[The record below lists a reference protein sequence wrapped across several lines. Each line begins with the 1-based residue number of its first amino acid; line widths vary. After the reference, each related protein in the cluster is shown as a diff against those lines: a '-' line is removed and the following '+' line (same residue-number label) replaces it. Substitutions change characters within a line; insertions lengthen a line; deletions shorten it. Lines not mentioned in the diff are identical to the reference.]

1 VGVPAGLAEP
11 GVDPG
16 EVRRTVDEVL
26 ARPEYQPLEP
36 GLLDQLLAYAG
47 ELVGRVLEAISD
59 AAGGNRLIGGLIV
72 AAVLGALVVLAVRL
86 SRGLRPDPSRAVVVG
101 GAVGRPP
108 AAWEEEAA
116 AHERAGRWREALR
129 SRYRKLLAGMAAA
142 GLIDEV
148 PGRTSGEYLR
158 EALQSLPV
166 AGDDLRAVTRAFEAA
181 WYGDRPVTAAEVDD
195 VRTRVERVLAAR
207 DRPAP
212 APVPEPAGAA

>member
-1 VGVPAGLAEP
+1 MGLLAALGEP
-11 GVDPG
+11 GVDPD

-36 GLLDQLLAYAG
+36 GLLDQLLAYAA
-47 ELVGRVLEAISD
+47 ELIGRVLEAITT

-72 AAVLGALVVLAVRL
+72 AAVLGAVVALVVRL

-129 SRYRKLLAGMAAA
+129 SRYRKLLAGLAAA

-158 EALQSLPV
+158 EALQALPA

-181 WYGDRPVTAAEVDD
+181 WYGDRSVTAAEVGD
-195 VRTRVERVLAAR
+195 VRARVERALAAL

-212 APVPEPAGAA
+212 VPAGAA

>member
-1 VGVPAGLAEP
+1 VGLLAALGEP
-11 GVDPG
+11 GVDPD

-36 GLLDQLLAYAG
+36 GLLDRLLAYAA
-47 ELVGRVLEAISD
+47 ELIGRVLEAITA

-72 AAVLGALVVLAVRL
+72 AAVLGAVVALGVRL

-129 SRYRKLLAGMAAA
+129 SRYRKLLAGLAAA

-158 EALQSLPV
+158 EALQALPA

-181 WYGDRPVTAAEVDD
+181 WYGDRPVSAAEVAD
-195 VRTRVERVLAAR
+195 VRARVERALAAR

-212 APVPEPAGAA
+212 VPAGAA